1 MPIKRAAYKALRS
14 DKKKRL
20 KNISVI
26 SRVKTLAK
34 DLTDLLSSKDKGKIE
49 KALRTFISQL
59 DKAARKGIIRRR
71 TASRKASRMSK
82 RVSKSLK

>member
-20 KNISVI
+20 RNISAL

-34 DLTDLLSSKDKGKIE
+34 DLTNLLSSKDKGKIE
-49 KALRTFISQL
+49 KTLRTFISQL
-59 DKAARKGIIRRR
+59 DKAAHKGIIRRR

-82 RVSKSLK
+82 KVSKALK